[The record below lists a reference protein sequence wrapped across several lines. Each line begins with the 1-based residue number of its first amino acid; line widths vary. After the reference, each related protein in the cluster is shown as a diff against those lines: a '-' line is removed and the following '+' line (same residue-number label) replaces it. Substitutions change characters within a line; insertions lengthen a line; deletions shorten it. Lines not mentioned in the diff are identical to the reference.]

1 MSLTV
6 SQVYSVRFGTKL
18 PLPKVVQDNIAKLRI
33 VPTLYKA
40 FRPVPKHGNTRQ
52 KYEKPEGVENW
63 REKSLAEYVS
73 KIKDK
78 GDPDYHEIFAI
89 LNKVGPSNIQKLG
102 SETIE
107 ILRKHNQEFRLRVS
121 TLLFD
126 KAINEVMFASVLA
139 DFAVLLNSEF
149 PEIAEDFNMQAKM
162 FTKLYDVNDT
172 LTFPQSSEPEFENKV
187 ILWMKQKQRR
197 RGFAK
202 FLTQL
207 FVRNLINEE
216 IMKNAIGDVV
226 AEMISTA
233 KQPKTEQTEE
243 NTTQYVDFLFES
255 SKLLPSS
262 SHNLKS
268 LISSTLSECLTIPRT
283 ELPSLCMRSRFRMED
298 TLKCVQ

>member
-33 VPTLYKA
+33 VPTVYKA
-40 FRPVPKHGNTRQ
+40 FRPTAKHNHPRQ
-52 KYEKPEGVENW
+52 RFERPEVVENW
-63 REKSLAEYVS
+63 REKSLVAYVS

-78 GDPDYHEIFAI
+78 GDSDYHEIFAI
-89 LNKVGPSNIQKLG
+89 LNKVGPSNIEKLA
-102 SETIE
+102 SETIG
-107 ILRKHNQEFRLRVS
+107 ILRKRDEEFRLRVT

-126 KAINEVMFASVLA
+126 KAISEVMFASVLG
-139 DFAVLLNSEF
+139 DFAVLLNTEF
-149 PEIAEDFNMQAKM
+149 PEVAEDFNIQAKM
-162 FTKLYDVNDT
+162 FTKLYDNNDT
-172 LTFPQSSEPEFENKV
+172 LTYPQSTEQDFDSKV

-216 IMKNAIGDVV
+216 IMTNAITDVIL
-226 AEMISTA
+226 EMVSTA
-233 KQPKTEQTEE
+233 RQPKSEQTEE

-255 SKLLPSS
+255 SKVLPSS
-262 SHNLKS
+262 STKVKT
-268 LISSTLSECLTIPRT
+268 LINDALSACLATSRT
-283 ELPSLCMRSRFRMED
+283 ELPSLCMRSRFRLED